1 MRKALNERISLTNSG
16 FVGGCSLKKE
26 KGFSLLS
33 RFFSLTENFKD
44 PTGQKEKRSGVG
56 SGFDRRKALLILQFA
71 ICNLTFVFCNKPF

>member
-1 MRKALNERISLTNSG
+1 MWRALNKLIFLVIAH
-16 FVGGCSLKKE
+16 FVGRYSLKEE

-56 SGFDRRKALLILQFA
+56 SGFDRRKALLILQFT
-71 ICNLTFVFCNKPF
+71 I